1 MVGTEIQHVK
11 RIGGFTLIE
20 VMIASVMGA
29 FIAMVAVAALRTV
42 TSAKEM
48 VSRNTTVSDEVRFAL
63 DMVRTDMVNIFRD
76 ADVRKMKFVGTAEE
90 ADFGFVKSLT
100 MRIVEMT
107 KARAGEP
114 EGDVYEVQYFLQKN
128 EESSIFMRRL
138 CPVVGIEED
147 VETQGGMLTAIAE
160 NIIQFDVQYYYEGQW
175 WQDWPEDQGALPT
188 LVEVTL
194 VGAGTDAKDK
204 SDVVVKSFMAGFVRL
219 GEENDE
225 DFDNVEQSSS
235 G

>member
-1 MVGTEIQHVK
+1 MLLMRSKEIQHDKQV
-11 RIGGFTLIE
+11 GGFTLIE

-29 FIAMVAVAALRTV
+29 FIALVALAALRTV

-63 DMVRTDMVNIFRD
+63 DMVRTDMMNIFRD
-76 ADVRKMKFVGTAEE
+76 ADVRKMKFVGTAEA
-90 ADFGFVKSLT
+90 ADFGLVKSLT

-114 EGDVYEVQYFLQKN
+114 EGDVYEVQYFLQKD
-128 EESSIFMRRL
+128 EENSIFMRRL

-147 VETQGGMLTAIAE
+147 VETQGGILTAIAE
-160 NIIQFDVQYYYEGQW
+160 DIIRFDVQYYYEGQW
-175 WQDWPEDQGALPT
+175 WQDWPDDQGALPS

-194 VGAGTDAKDK
+194 VGAGTEAEDK
-204 SDVVVKSFMAGFVRL
+204 SDVVVRSFMTGFVRL
-219 GEENDE
+219 GESNEE
-225 DFDNVEQSSS
+225 DFEEVNSI
-235 G
+235 